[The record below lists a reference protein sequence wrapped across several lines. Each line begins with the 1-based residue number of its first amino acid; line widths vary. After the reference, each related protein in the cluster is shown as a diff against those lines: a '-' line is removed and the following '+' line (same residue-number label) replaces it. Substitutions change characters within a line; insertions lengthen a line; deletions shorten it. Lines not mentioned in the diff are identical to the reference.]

1 MLVSIMKRNFT
12 ILYDSSARETPIKKK
27 TKASIISSRS
37 VDGKMQNAKKKK
49 KASLHDREYRSR
61 LLKRGNTVVARIEP
75 RLPTEI
81 ILLTAGKRIPLI
93 IIFTRRGVARRGSV
107 N

>member
-12 ILYDSSARETPIKKK
+12 ILYDSSARETPIKKDK
-27 TKASIISSRS
+27 SLYYQQPIRGWK
-37 VDGKMQNAKKKK
+37 NAKCKKKK

>member
-1 MLVSIMKRNFT
+1 MRFLCSRDT
-12 ILYDSSARETPIKKK
+12 DKKK

-37 VDGKMQNAKKKK
+37 VDGKMQKKK

>member
-12 ILYDSSARETPIKKK
+12 ILYDSSARETPIKKRQK
-27 TKASIISSRS
+27 PRLLAADPWMEKC
-37 VDGKMQNAKKKK
+37 KMQKKKK